1 VEPDPPDSDR
11 AIEAEPLDAAP
22 PLQPP
27 PAPAARIFVVAAPRT
42 TEPPPEVASPVE
54 DAAEVEPLFVV
65 PAVQPSTVEPPARP
79 VPTPAPEF
87 EPSPVEPPVRPR
99 PPPAP
104 ELEPSPVIILEP
116 EPEPVPE
123 RRGRR
128 FWRPGCFTI
137 LLLLVVAIV
146 AGGAYAYQT
155 RAITPRLVLEAA
167 GFGAAE
173 VALVNLRDDSVRV
186 DLATGDDDSAIP
198 ASFRLGP
205 LEIRTHRAPRPT
217 RLRIALSAEDG
228 STLGACAL
236 DLRSGDRFEVVALPS
251 QTLLRRAGTVP
262 ASGGDLLLSGSSL
275 CQ

>member
-1 VEPDPPDSDR
+1 VEPDPPDSER

-87 EPSPVEPPVRPR
+87 
-99 PPPAP
+99 
-104 ELEPSPVIILEP
+104 EPSPVIILEP

-186 DLATGDDDSAIP
+186 DLATGNDESAIP